1 MSTHSALLHHSQLRI
16 VLTFAVTILVG
27 ISFWLHPGSRVLQ
40 EPLELFLAWT
50 TGAFLRLLNPG
61 VSIQGAS
68 VSIDGFA
75 ANVVPACTGLFTMT
89 IYAAAVLAYPCA
101 WKRKLQG
108 VLLGISAIVA
118 LNWVRIISL
127 LLIGAYWPQVFD
139 FAHLVVW
146 QSVALVFAAF
156 VWLYWMQRYAH
167 AR

>member
-1 MSTHSALLHHSQLRI
+1 MNTRSAPLHHSSLRI
-16 VLTFAVTILVG
+16 ILTFAITIVAG
-27 ISFWLHPGSRVLQ
+27 ISFWLHPSSRVLQ

-50 TGAFLRLLNPG
+50 TGAFLRMLNAG
-61 VSIQGAS
+61 VSVQGAS
-68 VSIDGFA
+68 VAVGGFA

-108 VLLGISAIVA
+108 VLLGVSAIVA
-118 LNWVRIISL
+118 LNWVRIVSL

-146 QSVALVFAAF
+146 QSVALVFAVF
-156 VWLYWMQRYAH
+156 MWLYWMQRYAH